1 MKTSFIL
8 HTDSLDILDALTTE
22 QCGQLLI
29 AMRDYHITG
38 ELPQDIM
45 LKVALMPFVQQW
57 KRDTEKWE
65 RIAQIRREHGSKG
78 GKAKA
83 TKAKQ
88 KLVSDSKSYQEVA
101 NDSKSSLNGNV
112 NVNVNV
118 NDSVNV
124 KEKESTRFAAPTL
137 DEVKEFFK
145 ENGYTLDSATKA
157 FTYYSEAQWRDSRG
171 QTVKNWKQKMRG
183 VWFRDEHKAQA
194 AQASQPYNPRAGSVP
209 AVYTSP
215 ENYRPA

>member
-1 MKTSFIL
+1 MKQSFIL
-8 HTDSLDILDALTTE
+8 HTDSLDVLDALTIE
-22 QCGQLLI
+22 QCGQLLT
-29 AMRDYHITG
+29 AMRDYHVTG
-38 ELPQDIM
+38 ELPEDVM
-45 LKVALMPFVQQW
+45 LKIALMPFVQQW

-88 KLVSDSKSYQEVA
+88 KLANDGKSYQDLA
-101 NDSKSSLNGNV
+101 NDGKRSV
-112 NVNVNV
+112 NVNVNGNV
-118 NDSVNV
+118 NDNVNV
-124 KEKESTRFAAPTL
+124 KEKESQRFAAPTL
-137 DEVKEFFK
+137 DEVKDFFK
-145 ENGYTLDSATKA
+145 ENGYTTEAATKA

-183 VWFRDEHKAQA
+183 VWFRDEHKHQA
-194 AQASQPYNPRAGSVP
+194 PQPYNPRAGAVP

-215 ENYRPA
+215 DNYRPA